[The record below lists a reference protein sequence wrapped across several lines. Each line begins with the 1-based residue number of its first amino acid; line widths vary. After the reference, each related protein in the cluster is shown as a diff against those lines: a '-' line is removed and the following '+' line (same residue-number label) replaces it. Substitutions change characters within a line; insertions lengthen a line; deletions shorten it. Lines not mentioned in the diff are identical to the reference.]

1 MCSSDLRPLLLLPE
15 TAAPVNRPAP
25 DFSTAAEPP
34 APPRLT
40 RPCGHAGQP
49 LLPFAK
55 MRQITTV
62 YPKKE
67 GLLCPPRERT
77 HTMVASPLTTEI
89 LPGEVL
95 FIPPG
100 DKRPLL
106 LLPETAATVNRPAP
120 DFSTAAEPPGTLWCM
135 GKRLVSMYVG
145 TLLPDMAFSAKKPPV
160 ASSVSR
166 VCRNE
171 DTGRRIT
178 ISHPAGKQGASHRTA
193 SSLPDSAAPV
203 NRPAPTDPGVCADR
217 THG

>member
-1 MCSSDLRPLLLLPE
+1 MYVDGEGVKPSKKKTRSGSLPLPEERGKDTRQGISHFAPDDLSGQRHRTDSSLPE
-15 TAAPVNRPAP
+15 TAA
-25 DFSTAAEPP
+25 S
-34 APPRLT
+34 
-40 RPCGHAGQP
+40 
-49 LLPFAK
+49 
-55 MRQITTV
+55 
-62 YPKKE
+62 
-67 GLLCPPRERT
+67 
-77 HTMVASPLTTEI
+77 
-89 LPGEVL
+89 
-95 FIPPG
+95 
-100 DKRPLL
+100 
-106 LLPETAATVNRPAP
+106 VNRPAP

-178 ISHPAGKQGASHRTA
+178 ISHPAGKQGASHMTA

>member
-1 MCSSDLRPLLLLPE
+1 MHAGGRNDEKHLSKRKPPVASSALVSGRSRDTGLGNMVSRPAGKQGVSHRTDSSLPE
-15 TAAPVNRPAP
+15 TAAP
-25 DFSTAAEPP
+25 
-34 APPRLT
+34 
-40 RPCGHAGQP
+40 
-49 LLPFAK
+49 
-55 MRQITTV
+55 
-62 YPKKE
+62 
-67 GLLCPPRERT
+67 
-77 HTMVASPLTTEI
+77 
-89 LPGEVL
+89 
-95 FIPPG
+95 
-100 DKRPLL
+100 
-106 LLPETAATVNRPAP
+106 VNRPAP

-178 ISHPAGKQGASHRTA
+178 ISHPAGKQGASHMTA